1 MIRMIAKFRF
11 KKFSQDWKK
20 FVFDAGIH
28 IIYGESGVGK
38 SSLLDVFQG
47 KRLKDSLNFEMN
59 VSIDPGLK
67 VYRIFHNPDH
77 QIIAST
83 VSNEITFAGEC
94 KQLDPKQLKDIL
106 DRNLKYLP
114 DYIDPMMNPGYLSG
128 GEKEL
133 LNLVTA
139 LDFDS
144 DVLLIDD
151 GLSFLS
157 EENKV
162 HCLAMMKDWIERSGG
177 TIIWVTSDIE
187 DLRYG
192 ENSLI
197 LSLDSLSNYKLSRK
211 IGYEEAHLPQGN
223 MSLNIDNLTFRYMGQ
238 REIYKNLSLKVN
250 DVRSLGLL
258 GNNGIGKTTFAGLCF
273 GDLSPLN
280 GGVDISISGKKDLK
294 VGYLDQFPE
303 HLILLKTTNEL
314 VAELKKNQIFD
325 NSLDRTFKKRLNRFG
340 IQWDHVSNKKGID
353 LPWAVLRTFLLVLLC
368 HCRFDVLI
376 LDEPTFG
383 LGWDQRVKLRSFI
396 RECMSR
402 LHFMIVSHDKVFI
415 RSICQQVIDLDELD
429 NKHVRI
435 REKETT
441 KP

>member
-1 MIRMIAKFRF
+1 MIAKIRF
-11 KKFSQDWKK
+11 KKFNQDWKK
-20 FVFDAGIH
+20 FVFDTGIH

-38 SSLLDVFQG
+38 SSLLDSFQR
-47 KRLKDSLNFEMN
+47 KKLKDSSNFEIN
-59 VSIDPGLK
+59 INLVPAAK

-94 KQLDPKQLKDIL
+94 KQLDPKQLKEIL
-106 DRNLKYLP
+106 ERNLKFLP
-114 DYIDPMMNPGYLSG
+114 DHIDPMMNPGYLSG

-139 LDFDS
+139 LDFDP
-144 DVLLIDD
+144 DILLIDD

-157 EENKV
+157 EENKKY
-162 HCLAMMKDWIERSGG
+162 CLEMMKEWIERSGG
-177 TIIWVTSDIE
+177 IIIWVTSDIE

-192 ENSLI
+192 ENSLT
-197 LSLDSLSNYKLSRK
+197 LSLDSLSACMLSRNLS
-211 IGYEEAHLPQGN
+211 YEEVHLPQGD
-223 MSLNIDNLTFRYMGQ
+223 MSLNIDNLSFGYMGQ
-238 REIYKNLSLKVN
+238 RELYNNLSLKVHN
-250 DVRSLGLL
+250 VRSLGLL
-258 GNNGIGKTTFAGLCF
+258 GNNGSGKTTFAGLCF
-273 GDLSPLN
+273 GDLSPIN
-280 GGVDISISGKKDLK
+280 GCVDISISGKRDLN

-314 VAELKKNQIFD
+314 VTELKENQIFD
-325 NSLDRTFKKRLNRFG
+325 SSLDRTFKKRLNRFG
-340 IQWDHVSNKKGID
+340 IQWDHISNTKGVD
-353 LPWAVLRTFLLVLLC
+353 LPWAVLRIFLLVLLC

-396 RECMSR
+396 RECMNH
-402 LHFMIVSHDKVFI
+402 LHFMIVSHDKEFI

>member
-1 MIRMIAKFRF
+1 MNKMIAKIRF
-11 KKFSQDWKK
+11 KKFNQDWKK

-38 SSLLDVFQG
+38 SSLLDAFQG

-59 VSIDPGLK
+59 ISIDPGLK

-94 KQLDPKQLKDIL
+94 KQLDPKQLKEIL

-144 DVLLIDD
+144 DILLIDD

-192 ENSLI
+192 ENSLA
-197 LSLDSLSNYKLSRK
+197 LSLDYLSNYKLSRK
-211 IGYEEAHLPQGN
+211 ISYEEAHLPQGN
-223 MSLNIDNLTFRYMGQ
+223 MSLNIDNLTFGYMGQ
-238 REIYKNLSLKVN
+238 REIYKNLSLKVH

-273 GDLSPLN
+273 GDLSPIN

-314 VAELKKNQIFD
+314 VAELKENQIFD

-353 LPWAVLRTFLLVLLC
+353 LPWAVLRIFLLVLLC

-429 NKHVRI
+429 NKHVTI